1 MFFLQFFKDEGCNKM
16 TCACGAKMC
25 YICKAAIKDYDHFYG
40 QVNMVIPVAY
50 VSCMVLKGGEAT
62 VTRTCPLWSD
72 NKAIHEEALA
82 KAAEEAREKLKQEN
96 VTLDIDPLKG
106 IAKPAAKQTKEEVKE
121 GLFKKW
127 YNMKAEV
134 RFHKLIL
141 F

>member
-1 MFFLQFFKDEGCNKM
+1 M
-16 TCACGAKMC
+16 TCTCGAKMC
-25 YICKAAIKDYDHFYG
+25 YICKAEGVDYDHFYG
-40 QVNMVIPVAY
+40 QVMFILLMHLSQAR
-50 VSCMVLKGGEAT
+50 CTLVLQGGEAT
-62 VTRTCPLWSD
+62 AKRTCPLWSD

-106 IAKPAAKQTKEEVKE
+106 IAKPVAKQTKEEVKQ
-121 GLFKKW
+121 GLFTKW

-134 RFHKLIL
+134 IFQTH

>member
-1 MFFLQFFKDEGCNKM
+1 M
-16 TCACGAKMC
+16 
-25 YICKAAIKDYDHFYG
+25 
-40 QVNMVIPVAY
+40 NMVIPVAY
-50 VSCMVLKGGEAT
+50 VSCMVLQGGEAT
-62 VTRTCPLWSD
+62 ATRTCPLWSD

-82 KAAEEAREKLKQEN
+82 KAAEEAREKLKEEN

-134 RFHKLIL
+134 RFHKIIVFKMLHNL
-141 F
+141 GRSGESAP